1 MRKIRSFIYLKEVL
15 KLGVS
20 AFGGPQAHLAL
31 FFDIFVDK
39 RAYLTNKELIELHAL
54 CQILPGPTST
64 QTITAI
70 GYRIGGPKLAYLTL
84 LVWCLPAVTVMTGVG
99 LALSYLNDPLSVT
112 EFIQPMVVGIVAV
125 AAIRVSNKVVVSNHG
140 MIVLILTA
148 VAAFFYR
155 SPFAYPAL
163 IIFGGLST
171 SINFRLHPKV
181 QDKALKINWSN
192 FLLWAGVLV
201 FAAILGAITNK
212 REILLFENF
221 YRNGSLIFG
230 GGQVLIPLLYTEF
243 VEFKQYLTS
252 NEFLS
257 GYGFNQAVP
266 GPTFS
271 FAAFVGTLSMRE
283 FGPLA
288 QVIGAFLSAAG
299 IFLPGTFLIFF
310 IIRFWDDL
318 KKYRIIKASLE
329 GVNAAGSGLVVAAAF
344 LLFEPIDKNPMS
356 FGIIL
361 ITVGLM
367 LIRVRT
373 PYIIIAGIIAGFI
386 F

>member
-1 MRKIRSFIYLKEVL
+1 MRKIRSLIYLKEVL
-15 KLGVS
+15 KLGVT

-31 FFDIFVDK
+31 FFDIFVEK
-39 RAYLTNKELIELHAL
+39 RAYLSNKELIELHAL

-84 LVWCLPAVTVMTGVG
+84 LAWCLPAVTVMTAVG
-99 LALSYLNDPLSVT
+99 FALSYLNNPLSVT
-112 EFIQPMVVGIVAV
+112 EFIQPMVVAIVGI
-125 AAIRVSNKVVVSNHG
+125 AAIRISNKVVVSNHG
-140 MIVLILTA
+140 LIIMIITA
-148 VAAFFYR
+148 LAAYFYR

-163 IIFGGLST
+163 IIIGGLST
-171 SINFRLHPKV
+171 AINFKLHPKENN
-181 QDKALKINWSN
+181 KKLNINWSN
-192 FLLWAGVLV
+192 FLLWGGVLIA
-201 FAAILGAITNK
+201 AAILGAITNK

-230 GGQVLIPLLYTEF
+230 GGQVLIPFLYTEF

-271 FAAFVGTLSMRE
+271 FAAFVGTLSMRDYG
-283 FGPLA
+283 FTG
-288 QVIGAFLSAAG
+288 QIIGAYLSAAG

-310 IIRFWDDL
+310 IIRFWDEL

-344 LLFEPIDKNPMS
+344 LLFEPLDKNPMS

-361 ITVGLM
+361 ITLGLM
-367 LIRVRT
+367 TLKVRT
-373 PYIIIAGIIAGFI
+373 PYIIIAGVIAGFI

>member
-1 MRKIRSFIYLKEVL
+1 MRKIRSLIYLKEVL

-140 MIVLILTA
+140 MIVLVLTA
-148 VAAFFYR
+148 VAAYFYR

-171 SINFRLHPKV
+171 AINFRLHPKV
-181 QDKALKINWSN
+181 EDKALKINWSN
-192 FLLWAGVLV
+192 FLLWGGVLI
-201 FAAILGAITNK
+201 FAALLGAITHK

-288 QVIGAFLSAAG
+288 QVIGALLSAAG

-344 LLFEPIDKNPMS
+344 LLYEPIDKNPMS